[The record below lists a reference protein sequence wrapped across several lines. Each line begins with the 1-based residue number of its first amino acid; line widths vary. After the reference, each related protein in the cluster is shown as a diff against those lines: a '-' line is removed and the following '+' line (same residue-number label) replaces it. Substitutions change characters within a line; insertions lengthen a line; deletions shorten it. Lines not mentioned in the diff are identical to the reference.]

1 MVEARTIGIDVKPPE
16 ETCDDDLC
24 PFHGTLPV
32 RGKMFKGVVVKKKM
46 RKTVVVRRRF
56 TKPVRKYKRSER
68 RRGSIS
74 ARCPTCIRVNEGDE
88 VLVAECRPLS
98 KTVSFVVV
106 ESRERK

>member
-1 MVEARTIGIDVKPPE
+1 MVEARNIGIDVKPPE

-32 RGKMFKGVVVKKKM
+32 RGKTFKGVVVKKKM

-56 TKPVRKYKRSER
+56 TRFVRKYKRFER
-68 RRGSIS
+68 RRSNIS
-74 ARCPTCIRVNEGDE
+74 ARCPQCIPVNLGDE
-88 VLVAECRPLS
+88 VLIAECRPLS

-106 ESRERK
+106 ENRERR